1 VPVFTQSCAHK
12 LVLEKQPASIRAKQV
27 TRNLCVLRRCR
38 DCDLA
43 DSSIRLKI
51 HNCLYGIILVGYEGI
66 RNIFS
71 VVLKLLIRVIPH
83 FALVVVR

>member
-1 VPVFTQSCAHK
+1 VPVFTQSCARK
-12 LVLEKQPASIRAKQV
+12 LVLEKQQARIRAKEY

-43 DSSIRLKI
+43 DLPIRLKI
-51 HNCLYGIILVGYEGI
+51 QNCLYGIILVGYEGI
-66 RNIFS
+66 GNIFS